1 MRELIEITN
10 LEEKERDDCRRFG
23 RNRFREVE
31 RLQKRGCMHK
41 GWEQCQNG
49 EDVELRDKE
58 KFCWVHV
65 VPVTKFMS
73 YSKVVYDEL
82 CQSN

>member
-1 MRELIEITN
+1 
-10 LEEKERDDCRRFG
+10 
-23 RNRFREVE
+23 
-31 RLQKRGCMHK
+31 MHK

-82 CQSN
+82 CQSNWKIRPTQDSFYFFRLAFFNESIKNDDVFALQEVWSE